1 MSEQIKEIL
10 ESSKMGM
17 EKSISY
23 LETELHKIR
32 AGKAS
37 PGMVDSLRVDYY
49 GSLTPISQV
58 ATVSAPEVRTLTIQP
73 FEKSLIGPI
82 ERAITEA
89 NLGFNPQND
98 GVLIRI
104 NIPMLTEE
112 RRKQLVKQCREITE
126 EAKVGVRSTRRE
138 HLESLKKLIKEGVS
152 EDMVKSAETEVQKM
166 TDASIVKLDQL
177 LSLKDEEIM
186 KV

>member
-1 MSEQIKEIL
+1 MSEMIKMIL
-10 ESSKMGM
+10 SEAKTGM
-17 EKSISY
+17 EKSLTF
-23 LETELHKIR
+23 LETELQKIR

-37 PGMVDSLRVDYY
+37 PAMVDSLRVDYY

-58 ATVSAPEVRTLTIQP
+58 ATVAAPEARTLTIQP
-73 FEKSLIGPI
+73 FEKKMIGPI
-82 ERAITEA
+82 ERVITEA

-104 NIPMLTEE
+104 NIPMLTED

-126 EAKVGVRSTRRE
+126 EAKVAVRNTRRE
-138 HLESLKKLIKEGVS
+138 HLEQLKKLTKEGVS
-152 EDMVKSAETEVQKM
+152 EDEVKAGETEIQKV
-166 TDASIVKLDQL
+166 TDAVITKLDQL
-177 LSLKDEEIM
+177 LSMKEDEIM

>member
-1 MSEQIKEIL
+1 MSEQIKTITEQGRGAMQKTV
-10 ESSKMGM
+10 E
-17 EKSISY
+17 Y
-23 LETELHKIR
+23 LDNELLKIR

-58 ATVSAPEVRTLTIQP
+58 ATVSAPEARTLTIQP
-73 FEKSLIGPI
+73 YEKNMIGPI
-82 ERAITEA
+82 ERVITEA

-112 RRKQLVKQCREITE
+112 RRKQLVKQSREIAE
-126 EAKVGVRSTRRE
+126 EAKVAIRNTRRE
-138 HLESLKKLIKEGVS
+138 CLEAMKKLTKEGVS
-152 EDMVKSAETEVQKM
+152 EDEVKAGEAEVQKI
-166 TDASIVKLDQL
+166 TDAHIAKIDQHLSVKE
-177 LSLKDEEIM
+177 EEIM